1 VGRAYPADEN
11 IVKTMAKKKTRTIKV
26 KSKKSSRKVVR
37 LNSVRNQKSERKPLS
52 KPADKS
58 PISPGV
64 ASLAQPA
71 PSQSLDDSRVFTI
84 EIDSIRAETTI
95 GDLIVAFPK
104 TRDVLM
110 KHGLSFDVEE
120 AGYLYMT
127 LNVFSAIHGL
137 ALTGLLQE
145 LDVASKE
152 LPLPPLAAPIRQIVP
167 PPTT

>member
-1 VGRAYPADEN
+1 
-11 IVKTMAKKKTRTIKV
+11 MAKKKNRSSKV
-26 KSKKSSRKVVR
+26 RSKKVSKKLIKPTDLRSKKPQRK
-37 LNSVRNQKSERKPLS
+37 SIT
-52 KPADKS
+52 KPAEKS
-58 PISPGV
+58 TIASSAPV
-64 ASLAQPA
+64 AARPV
-71 PSQSLDDSRVFTI
+71 PSQAFDDSRVFTI

-95 GDLIVAFPK
+95 GDLIVAFPR

-145 LDVASKE
+145 LDIASKE
-152 LPLPPLAAPIRQIVP
+152 MPLPPLVAPVRQIVP

>member
-1 VGRAYPADEN
+1 
-11 IVKTMAKKKTRTIKV
+11 VKTMAKKKIRSNKLR
-26 KSKKSSRKVVR
+26 SKKVSRRPTKPTATR
-37 LNSVRNQKSERKPLS
+37 HKKPQRKSIATPSDKGPLALS
-52 KPADKS
+52 MSLPARPS
-58 PISPGV
+58 
-64 ASLAQPA
+64 
-71 PSQSLDDSRVFTI
+71 PSQALDDSRVFTI

-95 GDLIVAFPK
+95 GDLIVAFPR

-110 KHGLSFDVEE
+110 KHGLRFDVEE

-137 ALTGLLQE
+137 ALTGLLEE

-152 LPLPPLAAPIRQIVP
+152 LPLPPLAPPLRQVVP

>member
-1 VGRAYPADEN
+1 MKAL
-11 IVKTMAKKKTRTIKV
+11 AKKKTRSNKV
-26 KSKKSSRKVVR
+26 HSKKVSKRPTKHVAAR
-37 LNSVRNQKSERKPLS
+37 DKKAQRKPTPKS
-52 KPADKS
+52 ADTG
-58 PISPGV
+58 PIAHKV
-64 ASLAQPA
+64 SLPA
-71 PSQSLDDSRVFTI
+71 PLSPAPASDDSRVFTI

-110 KHGLSFDVEE
+110 KHGLRFDVEQ

-137 ALTGLLQE
+137 VLTGLLQE

-152 LPLPPLAAPIRQIVP
+152 MPLPPLAPPLRQIAP
-167 PPTT
+167 PPAA

>member
-1 VGRAYPADEN
+1 MKA
-11 IVKTMAKKKTRTIKV
+11 TAKKKTRSNKLL
-26 KSKKSSRKVVR
+26 SKKVSKRSPKHAAARDKKV
-37 LNSVRNQKSERKPLS
+37 QRKPAPKS
-52 KPADKS
+52 ADKGPLS
-58 PISPGV
+58 HNV
-64 ASLAQPA
+64 SLPA
-71 PSQSLDDSRVFTI
+71 PLSPAPANDDSRVFTI

-110 KHGLSFDVEE
+110 KHGLRFDVEQ

-137 ALTGLLQE
+137 VLTGLLQE

-152 LPLPPLAAPIRQIVP
+152 MPLPPLAPPLRQIAP
-167 PPTT
+167 PPAA

>member
-1 VGRAYPADEN
+1 MV
-11 IVKTMAKKKTRTIKV
+11 KKKNRSNKIR
-26 KSKKSSRKVVR
+26 SKKGSKRPVSLQSAR
-37 LNSVRNQKSERKPLS
+37 QKKPQNKS
-52 KPADKS
+52 IPKPPDKG
-58 PISPGV
+58 P
-64 ASLAQPA
+64 LAQSISLPVRPS
-71 PSQSLDDSRVFTI
+71 PSQAFDDSRVFSI

-95 GDLIVAFPK
+95 GDLIVAFPR

-110 KHGLSFDVEE
+110 KHGLRFDVEE

-145 LDVASKE
+145 LDIASKE
-152 LPLPPLAAPIRQIVP
+152 MPLPPLSPPLRQVLP

>member
-1 VGRAYPADEN
+1 
-11 IVKTMAKKKTRTIKV
+11 MAKKKTRSIKTR
-26 KSKKSSRKVVR
+26 SKKVSKKIVKPTGA
-37 LNSVRNQKSERKPLS
+37 RNKKSQGKPLS
-52 KPADKS
+52 NLADKGPPTPS
-58 PISPGV
+58 ISLSARP
-64 ASLAQPA
+64 S
-71 PSQSLDDSRVFTI
+71 PSQTMDDSRVFTI

-95 GDLIVAFPK
+95 GDLIVAFPR

-110 KHGLSFDVEE
+110 KHGLRFDVEE

-137 ALTGLLQE
+137 ALTGFLQE

-152 LPLPPLAAPIRQIVP
+152 MPLPPLAAPVRQIAS

>member
-1 VGRAYPADEN
+1 
-11 IVKTMAKKKTRTIKV
+11 MAKRKSRSNKTRSKKVSKKT
-26 KSKKSSRKVVR
+26 
-37 LNSVRNQKSERKPLS
+37 S
-52 KPADKS
+52 KPASARK
-58 PISPGV
+58 
-64 ASLAQPA
+64 QPA
-71 PSQSLDDSRVFTI
+71 KKSVSKPPVKAPTVPVVSLPVRPSPSPAFDDSRVFTI

-95 GDLIVAFPK
+95 GDLIVAFPR

-110 KHGLSFDVEE
+110 KHGLRFDVEQ

-152 LPLPPLAAPIRQIVP
+152 MPLPPLAAPIRPIAP
-167 PPTT
+167 PPAT

>member
-1 VGRAYPADEN
+1 
-11 IVKTMAKKKTRTIKV
+11 MAKKNTRNLKT
-26 KSKKSSRKVVR
+26 KSKKGSKKIVKPTNTRKKK
-37 LNSVRNQKSERKPLS
+37 LLGKLPAKNF
-52 KPADKS
+52 ADKGPPATSVPS
-58 PISPGV
+58 PARSV
-64 ASLAQPA
+64 
-71 PSQSLDDSRVFTI
+71 PSQLMDGSRVFTI

-95 GDLIVAFPK
+95 GDLIVAFPR

-110 KHGLSFDVEE
+110 KHGLTFDVEQ

-152 LPLPPLAAPIRQIVP
+152 MPLPPLAAPPVRQIAAP
-167 PPTT
+167 SIT

>member
-1 VGRAYPADEN
+1 
-11 IVKTMAKKKTRTIKV
+11 MAKKKTRSIKTR
-26 KSKKSSRKVVR
+26 SKKVLKKTVKPS
-37 LNSVRNQKSERKPLS
+37 NATNQKSQRKPLL
-52 KPADKS
+52 KS
-58 PISPGV
+58 AERGPTAPIIPVSPQISPSKTV
-64 ASLAQPA
+64 
-71 PSQSLDDSRVFTI
+71 DDSRVFTI

-95 GDLIVAFPK
+95 GDLIVAFPR

-110 KHGLSFDVEE
+110 KHGLRFDVEE

-137 ALTGLLQE
+137 ALTGFLQE

-152 LPLPPLAAPIRQIVP
+152 MPLPPLAAPVRQIAS

>member
-1 VGRAYPADEN
+1 
-11 IVKTMAKKKTRTIKV
+11 MAKKKTPSRKV
-26 KSKKSSRKVVR
+26 KSKKSSKKAAKRDRSRNEKSKRNSIAKPPETGPTAPVVT
-37 LNSVRNQKSERKPLS
+37 L
-52 KPADKS
+52 PARPS
-58 PISPGV
+58 H
-64 ASLAQPA
+64 
-71 PSQSLDDSRVFTI
+71 SQSLNDLQIFTI

-137 ALTGLLQE
+137 VLAGLLQE

-152 LPLPPLAAPIRQIVP
+152 MPLPPLSAPIRQIVT

>member
-1 VGRAYPADEN
+1 KPITVTAAHYKTHKGKVDPKPTAKGAMAQAIPLPAQSSTSQ
-11 IVKTMAKKKTRTIKV
+11 TM
-26 KSKKSSRKVVR
+26 
-37 LNSVRNQKSERKPLS
+37 E
-52 KPADKS
+52 
-58 PISPGV
+58 
-64 ASLAQPA
+64 
-71 PSQSLDDSRVFTI
+71 DSRVFTI

-95 GDLIVAFPK
+95 GDLIVAFPR

-110 KHGLSFDVEE
+110 KHGLRFDVEE

-137 ALTGLLQE
+137 ALISFLQE

-152 LPLPPLAAPIRQIVP
+152 MPLPPLAAPVRQLAS

>member
-1 VGRAYPADEN
+1 
-11 IVKTMAKKKTRTIKV
+11 MAKKKRRTNKV
-26 KSKKSSRKVVR
+26 RSKKVSK
-37 LNSVRNQKSERKPLS
+37 LS
-52 KPADKS
+52 KPTGARDKKPQRKS
-58 PISPGV
+58 IEKPATKGPMV
-64 ASLAQPA
+64 PNTSLPA
-71 PSQSLDDSRVFTI
+71 RPTPSQTFDDSRVFTI

-95 GDLIVAFPK
+95 GDLIVAFPR

-110 KHGLSFDVEE
+110 KHGLRFEVEE

-152 LPLPPLAAPIRQIVP
+152 MPLPPLAPPLRQIVP

>member
-1 VGRAYPADEN
+1 MKPQRKSITEFAEKSN
-11 IVKTMAKKKTRTIKV
+11 II
-26 KSKKSSRKVVR
+26 SST
-37 LNSVRNQKSERKPLS
+37 
-52 KPADKS
+52 
-58 PISPGV
+58 
-64 ASLAQPA
+64 ASAAQPA
-71 PSQSLDDSRVFTI
+71 PSQAFDDSRVFTI

-95 GDLIVAFPK
+95 GDLIVAFPR

-137 ALTGLLQE
+137 ALTGFLEE
-145 LDVASKE
+145 LDVASRE
-152 LPLPPLAAPIRQIVP
+152 MPLPPLAAPVRQIVP

>member
-1 VGRAYPADEN
+1 M
-11 IVKTMAKKKTRTIKV
+11 KTVTKKKTRSTKTR
-26 KSKKSSRKVVR
+26 SKKVSKKIVKP
-37 LNSVRNQKSERKPLS
+37 NSARNQKSQGKPL
-52 KPADKS
+52 PNLADK
-58 PISPGV
+58 G
-64 ASLAQPA
+64 QPA
-71 PSQSLDDSRVFTI
+71 PSISLSARPSPSQTVDDSRVFTI

-95 GDLIVAFPK
+95 GDLIVAFPR

-110 KHGLSFDVEE
+110 KHGLRFDVEE

-137 ALTGLLQE
+137 ALTGFLQE

-152 LPLPPLAAPIRQIVP
+152 MPLPPLAAPVRQIAS

>member
-1 VGRAYPADEN
+1 MN
-11 IVKTMAKKKTRTIKV
+11 IVKTMAKKKTRSNKV
-26 KSKKSSRKVVR
+26 KSKKISKRAAKPNRARNERSQR
-37 LNSVRNQKSERKPLS
+37 NSIAR
-52 KPADKS
+52 PADKG
-58 PISPGV
+58 PIAPDT
-64 ASLAQPA
+64 LLPA
-71 PSQSLDDSRVFTI
+71 RPSAPQSLNDSQVFTI

-127 LNVFSAIHGL
+127 LSVFSAIHGL
-137 ALTGLLQE
+137 VLTGLLQE

-152 LPLPPLAAPIRQIVP
+152 LPLPPLAAPVRQIAT
-167 PPTT
+167 PPTA